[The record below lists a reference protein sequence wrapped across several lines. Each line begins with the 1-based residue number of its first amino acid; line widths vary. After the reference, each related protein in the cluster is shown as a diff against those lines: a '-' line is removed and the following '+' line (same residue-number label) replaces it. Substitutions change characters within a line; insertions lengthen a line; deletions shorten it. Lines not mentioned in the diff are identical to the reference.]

1 MMQGGA
7 AGGLGGMN
15 PSAMQNMMQ
24 NPSMSGLLDN
34 IEMVQ
39 TSLNMMTDPKNKGML
54 EMIKQQN
61 PNLNVEMMA
70 TALKYLVKL
79 AVTYKAAKKAWQN
92 VYVKLAFFAIIVLII
107 AYFFG

>member
-1 MMQGGA
+1 MGGGGA

-34 IEMVQ
+34 IEMVE
-39 TSLNMMTDPKNKGML
+39 TSLNMLTDPKNKAML
-54 EMIKQQN
+54 DMVKQQN

-70 TALKYLVKL
+70 TGLKYLVKM
-79 AVTYKAAKKAWQN
+79 ATTYKAAKKAWSN